1 MFIYIN
7 IMLPESFAL
16 FLNKINKSKL
26 FAGFVMVLLNIGS
39 RFVKIE
45 VSKSQEKYLKK
56 SLGRHLMIFAVTWLG
71 TRDIL
76 IALTITAIFNVLI
89 DYLLNEKSRFCI
101 IPHKH
106 REFDELLDLNG
117 DGEISE
123 EEINKAFEIL
133 RKAKKTK
140 KHSEMIKNIKHFSF

>member
-1 MFIYIN
+1 
-7 IMLPESFAL
+7 MLPETIGL

-56 SLGRHLMIFAVTWLG
+56 SLGRHLMIFGVTWLG

-76 IALTITAIFNVLI
+76 IALIITAIFNVLI
-89 DYLLNEKSRFCI
+89 DYLLNEKSKFCI

-106 REFDELLDLNG
+106 REFDELLDLDG

-123 EEINKAFEIL
+123 DEINKAFEIL

-140 KHSEMIKNIKHFSF
+140 KHQEMIKNIKHLSF

>member
-1 MFIYIN
+1 
-7 IMLPESFAL
+7 MLPNNIHLA
-16 FLNKINKSKL
+16 LNKINNSKL
-26 FAGFVMVLLNIGS
+26 FAGVVMILLNIGS

-56 SLGRHLMIFAVTWLG
+56 SLGRHLMIFAVCWLG

-76 IALTITAIFNVLI
+76 IALAVTAIFNVFI
-89 DYLLNEKSRFCI
+89 DYLFNEKSKFCI

-106 REFDELLDLNG
+106 REFEELLDLDG

-123 EEINKAFEIL
+123 EEINKAMEIIM
-133 RKAKKTK
+133 KAKK
-140 KHSEMIKNIKHFSF
+140 KNQRKYMLKQVENFSM

>member
-1 MFIYIN
+1 MIPQPIT
-7 IMLPESFAL
+7 L

-26 FAGFVMVLLNIGS
+26 FAGFVMILLNVGS

-45 VSKSQEKYLKK
+45 VTKSQEKYLKK

-106 REFDELLDLNG
+106 REFEDALDLNG
-117 DGEISE
+117 DGEVTE
-123 EEINKAFEIL
+123 NEINEALQIL
-133 RKAKKTK
+133 NKAKKTK
-140 KHSEMIKNIKHFSF
+140 KHKEMIRNIKHFSF

>member
-1 MFIYIN
+1 MI
-7 IMLPESFAL
+7 PESLGF
-16 FLNKINKSKL
+16 FLNRINKSKL
-26 FAGFVMVLLNIGS
+26 FAGFVMILLNIGS

-45 VSKSQEKYLKK
+45 VTKSQEKYLKK

-89 DYLLNEKSRFCI
+89 DYLLNENSRFCI

-106 REFDELLDLNG
+106 REFEDALDLNG
-117 DGEISE
+117 DGEVTE
-123 EEINKAFEIL
+123 DEINKAMEIL
-133 RKAKKTK
+133 NKAKKTE
-140 KHSEMIKNIKHFSF
+140 KHKEMLKNIRTFSF

>member
-1 MFIYIN
+1 MIPQPI
-7 IMLPESFAL
+7 AL

-26 FAGFVMVLLNIGS
+26 FAGFVMILLNVGS

-45 VSKSQEKYLKK
+45 VTKSQEKYLKK

-89 DYLLNEKSRFCI
+89 DYLLNENSRFCI

-106 REFDELLDLNG
+106 REFEDALDLNG
-117 DGEISE
+117 DGEVTE
-123 EEINKAFEIL
+123 NEINEALQIL
-133 RKAKKTK
+133 NKAKKTK
-140 KHSEMIKNIKHFSF
+140 KHKEMIRNIKHFSF

>member
-1 MFIYIN
+1 MIGG
-7 IMLPESFAL
+7 LTL
-16 FLNKINKSKL
+16 TLHKINNSKF
-26 FAGFVMVLLNIGS
+26 FAGFVMILLNIGS

-56 SLGRHLMIFAVTWLG
+56 SLGRHLMIFGVTWLG

-106 REFDELLDLNG
+106 REFEELLDLNR
-117 DGEISE
+117 DSEISE
-123 EEINKAFEIL
+123 NEINKAIEIL
-133 RKAKKTK
+133 NKAKKSK
-140 KHSEMIKNIKHFSF
+140 KNKQLIKNMGYFSL